1 MAEEVEGCHDQP
13 RMMQFS
19 KRYYEA
25 KLSNLKD
32 ELQMKHDDELKKKQ
46 CTIDLYE
53 QELRVSLQKNN
64 KMYCHRLKLYC
75 IKNRFSCFLA
85 SARAVH
91 QRGESF
97 RGSTIYHLRARKQ
110 GKYRSKLLS
119 DGTILLLLK
128 ITCIYSKFTA
138 MCSAKKFLCFIEMSR
153 T

>member
-1 MAEEVEGCHDQP
+1 MAEEVEGCHDKP

-64 KMYCHRLKLYC
+64 KLYCHRHKLHC
-75 IKNRFSCFLA
+75 IKNRRFLIVTRPIQECRKFA
-85 SARAVH
+85 GGVARVSH
-91 QRGESF
+91 VF
-97 RGSTIYHLRARKQ
+97 
-110 GKYRSKLLS
+110 
-119 DGTILLLLK
+119 
-128 ITCIYSKFTA
+128 
-138 MCSAKKFLCFIEMSR
+138 
-153 T
+153 